1 MNTDKF
7 LYELHLCAL
16 KGMLIEPKKLIIIT
30 MIMSNSSLISP
41 TYTHKLIYIYLT
53 YTQDIPPFHTY
64 AYIKICKHMC
74 THTNKWLHH
83 VLVLSIWM
91 TKGIKLWLLHL
102 TRWFLKHLEEN
113 GKKILRIEMPVILND
128 FAGYSRL

>member
-41 TYTHKLIYIYLT
+41 TYTHKLIYISHL
-53 YTQDIPPFHTY
+53 YTRYTPFS
-64 AYIKICKHMC
+64 YICIYKNM
-74 THTNKWLHH
+74 
-83 VLVLSIWM
+83 
-91 TKGIKLWLLHL
+91 
-102 TRWFLKHLEEN
+102 
-113 GKKILRIEMPVILND
+113 
-128 FAGYSRL
+128 